1 MGSMDGDRTIND
13 IVKDQIAAQVKVIKP
28 QPGDIVVAKLG
39 IMDMGDGMPPWIPGV
54 EELVMARE
62 DLELVLP
69 KDVKVLVHHMGLE
82 FEVLRDL
89 SDADRVLVEQ
99 A

>member
-28 QPGDIVVAKLG
+28 QPGDIIVAKLG
-39 IMDMGDGMPPWIPGV
+39 IVDMGEGMPPWIPNV
-54 EELVMARE
+54 DELVMARE

-69 KDVKVLVHHMGLE
+69 EGVEALVYHMGLE
-82 FEVLRDL
+82 FEVLSDL
-89 SDADRVLVEQ
+89 SEADRVLVTQ
-99 A
+99 P